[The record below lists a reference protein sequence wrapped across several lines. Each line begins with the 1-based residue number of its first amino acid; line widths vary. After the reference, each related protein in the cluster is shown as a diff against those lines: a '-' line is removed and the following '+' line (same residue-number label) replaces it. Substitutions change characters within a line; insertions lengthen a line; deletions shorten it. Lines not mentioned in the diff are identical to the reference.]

1 MYCIMIARL
10 TVKCSVLFSIQ
21 YNVNKYISIY
31 SSKLV
36 TAVKTCDNT
45 LSIESS
51 FITGP
56 ASKCN
61 ASSNNNTCAKR
72 KSQ

>member
-1 MYCIMIARL
+1 M
-10 TVKCSVLFSIQ
+10 
-21 YNVNKYISIY
+21 
-31 SSKLV
+31 LV
-36 TAVKTCDNT
+36 TAVKTCDNA

-56 ASKCN
+56 ASECN

-72 KSQ
+72 KSQLLSP